1 MNQILESIVLFTAFF
16 GPALFSAPASVEN
29 TASKTPYRTETD
41 HFEFTYDVTLPTLTG
56 AQKGMLWVPIPA
68 SDDFQKVTELR
79 HQLPVGN
86 TIKPHFSID
95 PDFKNKVAN
104 FEFTAK
110 DGGKKIS
117 YVYKVERREKTPY
130 AAAKGT
136 NQIYLKSEPLTPLNE
151 RFKKIALEVSA
162 GKKNSLET
170 GRAIYDY
177 VLSYMKY
184 DKSGTGWG
192 RGDAVYACDAKTGN
206 CTDFH
211 ALFIA
216 IARSAGI
223 PARFAV
229 GFTVPPAKDDGAI
242 EGYHCWAEFLAD
254 GKWIPVD
261 ISEASKAPETKDY
274 YFGHHPANR
283 FEMSRGRFFDVKPKA
298 SEGPINF
305 LVHPYLEI
313 DGKAGKFSGN
323 YSFKRLL
330 K

>member
-1 MNQILESIVLFTAFF
+1 
-16 GPALFSAPASVEN
+16 
-29 TASKTPYRTETD
+29 
-41 HFEFTYDVTLPTLTG
+41 
-56 AQKGMLWVPIPA
+56 
-68 SDDFQKVTELR
+68 
-79 HQLPVGN
+79 
-86 TIKPHFSID
+86 
-95 PDFKNKVAN
+95 
-104 FEFTAK
+104 
-110 DGGKKIS
+110 
-117 YVYKVERREKTPY
+117 
-130 AAAKGT
+130 
-136 NQIYLKSEPLTPLNE
+136 
-151 RFKKIALEVSA
+151 
-162 GKKNSLET
+162 
-170 GRAIYDY
+170 
-177 VLSYMKY
+177 MKY

-192 RGDAVYACDAKTGN
+192 RGDAVYACDSKTGN

-229 GFTVPPAKDDGAI
+229 GFTIPPAKDDGVI

-254 GKWIPVD
+254 GKWVPVD
-261 ISEASKAPETKDY
+261 ISEASKAPETKNY

-283 FEMSRGRFFDVKPKA
+283 FEMSRGRFFVVNPKS

-323 YSFKRLL
+323 YSFKRLV